1 MAGGKIKPP
10 PIIEIISIVVAIGKP
25 GVFSAIQLDV
35 FGKIGPKN
43 KPASGKTKNGVVFTK
58 MVAIKGSK
66 VSKIIFN
73 TIFSAE
79 KLLASQIPAN
89 LPVVKKR

>member
-1 MAGGKIKPP
+1 MLAPSIINPIAGGKIKPP

-43 KPASGKTKNGVVFTK
+43 KPASGKTKNGVVSTK
-58 MVAIKGSK
+58 IVATKGSE

-73 TIFSAE
+73 TIF
-79 KLLASQIPAN
+79 
-89 LPVVKKR
+89 